1 MARVKVKNV
10 WHDEYL
16 KKENNTIR
24 EGHEKNRVR
33 IVSDAEIERKRNA
46 KRKSREEIAAENRRD
61 KEIDPVYLPSGR
73 KRRVKSVLNNK

>member
-1 MARVKVKNV
+1 MARHARKNV
-10 WHDEYL
+10 WVPFEDY
-16 KKENNTIR
+16 I
-24 EGHEKNRVR
+24 EGRGQSR
-33 IVSDAEIERKRNA
+33 IVSDAERERKRNA